1 MKIIFLIRALWRGC
15 EVRVDTRESESMADW
30 QRDPLSHPT
39 LEMMGL
45 DQLADLPFDPRAV
58 CRQ

>member
-1 MKIIFLIRALWRGC
+1 MKIFFLIRALWGNAGPRADPRDD
-15 EVRVDTRESESMADW
+15 EPVADW
-30 QRDPLSHPT
+30 QRDPLSHPA
-39 LEMMGL
+39 LEIMGL